1 MTSQSSQMIL
11 DLYREIVAVT
21 AAMLNAARAQDWPA
35 VLQFG
40 QTYCEIVERLRTT
53 GVAEPLDDAERRQKH
68 DMLVQILENDA
79 NTRDLAIPEL
89 ARMSELLG
97 RMKRQQALLN
107 TYGFRAPAA

>member
-1 MTSQSSQMIL
+1 MSSQSSQIIL
-11 DLYREIVAVT
+11 ELYREIVAVT
-21 AAMLNAARAQDWPA
+21 TAMLNSARAQDWSS

-40 QTYCEIVERLRTT
+40 QTYCEIVERLRTI
-53 GVAEPLDDAERRQKH
+53 GVTEPLDDAERRQKH

-97 RMKRQQALLN
+97 RMKRQQAALN
-107 TYGFRAPAA
+107 AYGFKAHVV